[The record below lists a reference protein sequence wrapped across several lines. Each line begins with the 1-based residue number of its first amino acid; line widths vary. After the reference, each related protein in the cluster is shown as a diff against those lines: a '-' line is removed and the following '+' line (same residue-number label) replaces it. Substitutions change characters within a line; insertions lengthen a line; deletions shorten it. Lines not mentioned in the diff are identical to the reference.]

1 MFGSNPDL
9 WWTIL
14 FCFAL
19 VTVVGLRHRIKAW
32 FDRVEDNKLKLRAEQ
47 DRQLKDP
54 LSHFYMTV
62 AEIDARTPQP
72 GTFERFGR
80 TIWKFEGK
88 NHLSQEAAD
97 EARRQ
102 AILRDARAF
111 YQDVDRLRL
120 GRR

>member
-9 WWTIL
+9 WWAIIGG
-14 FCFAL
+14 FAL
-19 VTVVGLRHRIKAW
+19 VLVTGLRHRIFAW
-32 FDRVEDNKLKLRAEQ
+32 MSRVESNKVAWRAEQ
-47 DRQLKDP
+47 DRQASDP
-54 LSHFYMTV
+54 LAHFYLTV

-72 GTFERFGR
+72 ETFERFGR
-80 TIWKFEGK
+80 TIWKFDGK
-88 NHLSQEAAD
+88 NHLNQEDAD

-102 AILRDARAF
+102 AVLKEARAF